1 MAYASTNP
9 YTEQQVMAFP
19 DTTDVELETALNR
32 ADAAF
37 QQWKNTT
44 FAQRA
49 CILQTAADILRANID
64 EYARLLTLE
73 MGKLFSEAKAETEL
87 SAQIFEYYAV
97 NAERQLQPEVL
108 PVTSNKGNRAR
119 IEFAPQGIILAVE
132 PWNFPYYQI
141 ARIAA
146 PQLAAGNVVVLKH
159 ASNVPQCAAKM
170 AAMLSQA
177 GLMDGAFQN
186 LFPTHAQL
194 AKIIADPRVR
204 GVALTGSEG
213 AGAIVAAQAGAALK
227 KCTLELGG
235 ADAFIVLND
244 ADIEKAAK
252 WAVFGR
258 HWNAGQVCVSAKRII
273 VEDGVYDRFLKLY
286 REGIQQLR
294 MGDPMDAA
302 TTLAPLSSRSAVT
315 GLQQQLDEAVKL
327 GAHAEEI
334 ALDMPAQGCFFRP
347 VILTNIQQDN
357 PARHWEFFGPVS
369 SVYRAKD
376 AAHAIEIANDT
387 PYGLGGSIFT
397 ADEERGAQLA
407 QQIDTGMVFIN
418 HPTMVKA
425 DLPFGGVKRSGF
437 GRELLDL
444 GLKEFVNAKLVS
456 IADIDAEF

>member
-9 YTEQQVMAFP
+9 YTEQQVKAFS
-19 DTTDVELETALNR
+19 DTTDVELETALNH

-37 QQWKNTT
+37 KQWKNTT

-49 CILQTAADILRANID
+49 RVLQNAADILRANID
-64 EYARLLTLE
+64 EYAQLLTLE

-97 NAERQLQPEVL
+97 HAERQLQPEVL

-170 AAMLSQA
+170 AAMLLQA
-177 GLMDGAFQN
+177 GLLDGAFQN
-186 LFPTHAQL
+186 LYPTHAQL

-213 AGAIVAAQAGAALK
+213 AGTIVAAQAGAALK

-273 VEDGVYDRFLKLY
+273 VEEGVYDRFLNLY
-286 REGIQQLR
+286 REGVRQLR

-347 VILTNIQQDN
+347 VILTNIQPDN

-369 SVYRAKD
+369 SIYRAKD

-397 ADEERGAQLA
+397 SDEERGARLA